1 MVAGYLPFE
10 EESIPKLYQKIRENK
25 YSLPVFLSQSVK
37 DLIFRMLQADPLN
50 RISIQEIKRHKW

>member
-37 DLIFRMLQADPLN
+37 DLIYRMLQADPLN